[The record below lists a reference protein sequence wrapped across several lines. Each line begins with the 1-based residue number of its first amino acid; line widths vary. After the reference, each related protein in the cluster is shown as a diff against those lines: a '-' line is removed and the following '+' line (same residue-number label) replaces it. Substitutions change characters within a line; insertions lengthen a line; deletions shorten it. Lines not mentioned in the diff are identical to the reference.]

1 MKKSVEI
8 PVCFGQLIGPELID
22 GNVEERHSPW
32 RVWAMLIVK

>member
-8 PVCFGQLIGPELID
+8 PVCFGQLFGPELIA
-22 GNVEERHSPW
+22 GNLASPW